1 MTEMNEPEIETALHT
16 MNPQDRFS
24 DRAENYA
31 KYRPSYP
38 AAAIDRVL
46 AGLDHS
52 SPLTAADIGAGTGIS
67 SRLLAERGVRV
78 IAIEPN
84 AEMRKAASPHP
95 LVEFHDGSAENTHL
109 SNASVDLVVCFQ
121 SFHWFDPAPTLL
133 EFRRVLKPT
142 GRLAVVWN
150 DRDRHDEFT
159 QSYTRLVQIASNH
172 HPAESRLVAVDPLLV
187 SPLFPNVRCY
197 TFTYRQALDEDG
209 LIGRAMSVSYIPKTG
224 LAQQQ
229 LVSELQELYN
239 RCNEDGLIYLT
250 YCTSVYIS

>member
-1 MTEMNEPEIETALHT
+1 MNESKIERALHT
-16 MNPQDRFS
+16 MNPQSRFS

-38 AAAIDRVL
+38 PAAIDRVL
-46 AGLDHS
+46 AGLEHS
-52 SPLTAADIGAGTGIS
+52 SPLIAADIGAGTGIS

-84 AEMRKAASPHP
+84 SEMRKAALPHP
-95 LVEFHDGSAENTHL
+95 WVEFHDGSAENTNL

-121 SFHWFDPAPTLL
+121 SFHWFNPTPTLL
-133 EFRRVLKPT
+133 EFRRILKPT

-150 DRDRHDEFT
+150 DRDHHDEFT

-172 HPAESRLVAVDPLLV
+172 HPAESRLVAVEPILA

-197 TFTYRQALDEDG
+197 TFTYRQALDKDG

-229 LVSELQELYN
+229 LVSDLQELYN
-239 RCNEDGLIYLT
+239 RFGDENGLIYLT
-250 YCTSVYIS
+250 YCTSSTLR